1 MSNYVFFLGG
11 YDAEMLEIKNI
22 LAAKDIEFYD
32 KKLTW
37 GAALSAYKEEVSNI
51 HPEDIPVFI
60 ELKADYP
67 YPENSIFINHHD
79 EKAGK
84 CQKTSIEQIA
94 DLLGFE
100 LNRRQQLISANDR
113 GHIRAMRAL
122 CATDEEIAEIRA
134 IDRNAQGVT
143 DEDERLAEVS
153 IDKHLKKIGGNAVI
167 IHSLTDKTSAVFD
180 RLYDKYNHIFV
191 FTPDGEMNYSGS
203 GEMVCHLVRKYEW
216 KKKEDLS
223 IEFWYGGDL
232 PDYGFFGTKTPL
244 AKKEIQDMI
253 NDYEKRIISQHIF
266 MFPFRIEN
274 PQPPYT
280 LDLWEKKPFDP
291 SLNGLNYSEFSYF
304 HEYVRKV
311 IYELGDDNEK
321 WISRYYELKGV
332 TLNNST
338 MELHISGRTK
348 PFILQVDNISLRIF
362 ETDVGILSFSLF
374 NHKYENLNEI
384 LLINEFGRRVY
395 PQFLPKNGDIGIV
408 KGKFLAD
415 KIIFKLTGIKTIEE
429 DFSCLSGFYDKD
441 QKNIRLGRHI
451 TELLQGLD
459 IVPIIDDRM
468 FTVCWYGHDCWSNKL
483 KNNGY
488 KSSDEWYSFIFIDG
502 KIKDIGCGNE
512 DMKSSLIKDNTYA
525 RWSDYG
531 TLYGVTRYSLMCLTE
546 AMKPDNIF
554 PGLTKDHMQTMYYQ
568 IAIILLAQR
577 ASILKFSDDVSSIS
591 AEIESFI
598 AKKTDDF
605 EKIAERVRKLH
616 ASFIRFVNRLWF
628 TEVTPQE
635 QGIEMYQMAVKN
647 MGLKEQLD
655 ELKQEIKQLYEFVD
669 MEHEKMMAVE
679 DRTINKRLS
688 LLNNLAFIFLP
699 LMLATSFFGMNLYFI
714 TSLFPPEKEIA
725 ILQEMPLLKFIGSI
739 PIFVFFTFVIYYA
752 AKKLL
757 MTEKAE
763 EVEHLLNRKLFVKI
777 MFRLREKSG
786 MLRLTI

>member
-11 YDAEMLEIKNI
+11 YDAEILEIKNI
-22 LAAKDIEFYD
+22 LVAKDIEFYD

-37 GAALSAYKEEVSNI
+37 GAALSAYKEEVSNV

-60 ELKADYP
+60 ELKADYL

-113 GHIRAMRAL
+113 GHIRAMKEM
-122 CATDEEIAEIRA
+122 CATDEEIMEIRA
-134 IDRNAQGVT
+134 MDRKAQGVAE
-143 DEDERLAEVS
+143 EDERLAEES
-153 IDKHLKKIGGNAVI
+153 IERHLQRIADNAVI
-167 IHSLTDKTSAVFD
+167 VSSLTNKTSPVFD
-180 RLYDKYNHIFV
+180 RLYDKYKHTFV
-191 FTPDGEMNYSGS
+191 YTPDGEINYSGS

-244 AKKEIQDMI
+244 AKEEIQDMI
-253 NDYEKRIISQHIF
+253 KDYEKRIISQHIF
-266 MFPFRIEN
+266 MFPFRIKN
-274 PQPPYT
+274 PQPLYT

-311 IYELGDDNEK
+311 IYEIEDDNEK
-321 WISRYYELKGV
+321 WISRYYELKGWTPV
-332 TLNNST
+332 NSI
-338 MELHISGRTK
+338 MELHISGRPE
-348 PFILQVDNISLRIF
+348 PFILEVDNISLRIF

-408 KGKFLAD
+408 KEKFLAD

-429 DFSCLSGFYDKD
+429 DFSCLSGFYNKRQRD
-441 QKNIRLGRHI
+441 IRLGRHI

-468 FTVCWYGHDCWSNKL
+468 FTVCWYGNDCLSDKL
-483 KNNGY
+483 KNNNY
-488 KSSDEWYSFIFIDG
+488 LSSDDWYRFIFIDG
-502 KIKDIGCGNE
+502 KAIGCGNE
-512 DMKSSLIKDNTYA
+512 DMKGSLIKDNTYA

-531 TLYGVTRYSLMCLTE
+531 TIYGVTRYSLMCLTE
-546 AMKPDNIF
+546 AMKPDNVF
-554 PGLTKDHMQTMYYQ
+554 PGLTKDHMQTMYFQ

-577 ASILKFSDDVSSIS
+577 ASILKFSDDVSRIS
-591 AEIESFI
+591 GEIETFVK
-598 AKKTDDF
+598 AKSYDKTDF
-605 EKIAERVRKLH
+605 EDIAEKVKGLH

-635 QGIEMYQMAVKN
+635 QGIEMYNMAVKN
-647 MGLKEQLD
+647 MGLEGQLI
-655 ELKQEIKQLYEFVD
+655 ELRAEIKELYEFVEMQYD
-669 MEHEKMMAVE
+669 KETNRSFA
-679 DRTINKRLS
+679 
-688 LLNNLAFIFLP
+688 LLDKIAFIFLP
-699 LMLATSFFGMNLYFI
+699 VIVVASLLGMNVFSPEDIPFSGYGRIGLPIILSIAAIVI
-714 TSLFPPEKEIA
+714 TRF
-725 ILQEMPLLKFIGSI
+725 LLS
-739 PIFVFFTFVIYYA
+739 YYR
-752 AKKLL
+752 KK
-757 MTEKAE
+757 
-763 EVEHLLNRKLFVKI
+763 RY
-777 MFRLREKSG
+777 
-786 MLRLTI
+786 

>member
-1 MSNYVFFLGG
+1 MSRYIFFLGG
-11 YDAEMLEIKNI
+11 YDAEMVEIKNI
-22 LAAKDIEFYD
+22 LQSARERLFD
-32 KKLTW
+32 KSLSW
-37 GAALSAYKEEVSNI
+37 GAALSSYEEEIAKVPSDI
-51 HPEDIPVFI
+51 IPVFI
-60 ELKADYP
+60 ELKADCS
-67 YPENSIFINHHD
+67 YPENSEFIDHHG
-79 EKAGK
+79 EGAGK
-84 CQKTSIEQIA
+84 DKKTSIEQIA
-94 DLLGFE
+94 EMLGIE
-100 LNRRQQLISANDR
+100 LNRYQKLISANDR
-113 GHIRAMRAL
+113 GHIRGMKEL
-122 CATDEEIAEIRA
+122 CPTDKEITEIRA
-134 IDRNAQGVT
+134 MDRKAQGVAE
-143 DEDERLAEVS
+143 EDERLAEES
-153 IDKHLKKIGGNAVI
+153 IERHLQRIADNAVI
-167 IHSLTDKTSAVFD
+167 VSSLTNKTSPVFD

-468 FTVCWYGHDCWSNKL
+468 FTVCWYGNDCWSNKL

-502 KIKDIGCGNE
+502 KIKDIGCANE
-512 DMKSSLIKDNTYA
+512 DMKVSLIKDNTYA

-531 TLYGVTRYSLMCLTE
+531 TIYGVTRYSLMCLTE

-598 AKKTDDF
+598 DKKTDDF

-635 QGIEMYQMAVKN
+635 QGIEMYQMAVRN
-647 MGLKEQLD
+647 MGLTKQLD
-655 ELKQEIKQLYEFVD
+655 ELRFEIKELYEFVE
-669 MEHEKMMAVE
+669 MEYEKIRAEE
-679 DRTINKRLS
+679 DREINKTLSRLTWLAVIFMPLTLAAG
-688 LLNNLAFIFLP
+688 LL
-699 LMLATSFFGMNLYFI
+699 GMNLFASSDIPKIVEFI
-714 TSLFPPEKEIA
+714 NEFLRINLSNIRLFYQVALIFIITLLPLYVPVVY
-725 ILQEMPLLKFIGSI
+725 LLLKKQSH
-739 PIFVFFTFVIYYA
+739 
-752 AKKLL
+752 K
-757 MTEKAE
+757 
-763 EVEHLLNRKLFVKI
+763 
-777 MFRLREKSG
+777 RE
-786 MLRLTI
+786 